1 VLSSKYIDK
10 NVLAADGWTS
20 LGKLK
25 GFVPGFLEREA
36 KERELTEFVEKK
48 LTPLGTSAGI
58 AQMASSMKPVDHK
71 SDIWTDTLSHDATEK
86 ACNNTQAAH
95 SKVVHK
101 SILCDPIQPNP
112 SAD

>member
-36 KERELTEFVEKK
+36 KERELTEFVEK
-48 LTPLGTSAGI
+48 
-58 AQMASSMKPVDHK
+58 
-71 SDIWTDTLSHDATEK
+71 
-86 ACNNTQAAH
+86 N
-95 SKVVHK
+95 
-101 SILCDPIQPNP
+101 
-112 SAD
+112 

>member
-25 GFVPGFLEREA
+25 GFVPRFLEREA

-48 LTPLGTSAGI
+48 TD
-58 AQMASSMKPVDHK
+58 ASGYKCRNS
-71 SDIWTDTLSHDATEK
+71 T
-86 ACNNTQAAH
+86 NG
-95 SKVVHK
+95 
-101 SILCDPIQPNP
+101 
-112 SAD
+112 